1 MVDFPEPF
9 SPTRTV
15 RPGEK
20 SRPLRRTGPT
30 AGTHA
35 GHRSYCG
42 RNARSRR
49 TRRTAGSNPGAAPRI
64 QTSFRSTAMSA
75 LERHLFDAKPGARRG
90 RDSLTDAHSARR
102 LMRINGP
109 YAGRVVLRV

>member
-20 SRPLRRTGPT
+20 SRPLRRMWPT

-42 RNARSRR
+42 RYARSRR
-49 TRRTAGSNPGAAPRI
+49 TRRTAGSNPDAALRM
-64 QTSFRSTAMSA
+64 QASFRSTAMSA
-75 LERHLFDAKPGARRG
+75 LERHLASVALPPFRREQA
-90 RDSLTDAHSARR
+90 DLSLLAAVAPCD
-102 LMRINGP
+102 
-109 YAGRVVLRV
+109 LRQPNVRTA